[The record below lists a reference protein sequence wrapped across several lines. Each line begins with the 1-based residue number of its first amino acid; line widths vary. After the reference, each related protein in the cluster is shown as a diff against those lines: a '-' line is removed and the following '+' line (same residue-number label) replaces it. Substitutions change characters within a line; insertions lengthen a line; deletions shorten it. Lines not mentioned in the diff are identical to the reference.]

1 MFSEGQRDHMAW
13 LKTLD
18 PKDKCWCG
26 WYRFGECPNP
36 PHGCRAGKTNQ
47 DKLDGIKERKLW

>member
-1 MFSEGQRDHMAW
+1 MFNEGQKDYMRW
-13 LKTLD
+13 LGTLD

-36 PHGCRAGKTNQ
+36 PNGCHEGKTNQ
-47 DKLDGIKERKLW
+47 DKLDRIEESK